1 MYILQ
6 ILYIIEN
13 NNLQEKIGGMM
24 KVGMI
29 WRKFKISPL
38 ALNSKNFKLARE
50 GESKAQK
57 GNEKR
62 GIVSQAY

>member
-1 MYILQ
+1 
-6 ILYIIEN
+6 
-13 NNLQEKIGGMM
+13 MM

-29 WRKFKISPL
+29 WGKFKISPL

-57 GNEKR
+57 GNEKT